1 MKRPI
6 FHFSWT
12 ATWTWLRGF
21 FAQRLPKLIRL
32 HGRLVARL
40 LIGANGA
47 FFIAQTFGL
56 AQPFWSVVT
65 ALVVIQASVGG
76 TVSAGIDR
84 IVGTV
89 VGAVVGALVGLL
101 HAVSVAP
108 ALQLLLALVPLAMV
122 AAVRPGYRIAPIT
135 ATIVILAGGEFH
147 PFWLGA
153 AYRVMEIS
161 LGTVIGVLVSLL
173 VLPAHAHQSIRKQC
187 ARALGPLA
195 DLLEAFL
202 TERDQVRQNR
212 VNLLNANVRA
222 AIAAAEKAAQEAR
235 LEPGAR
241 HLDSGV
247 ELRALRRIH
256 SDVIFVGRATHN
268 WPPEA
273 KWPALDAAIDTLEHT
288 LRRALDGL
296 SQAMLHQGST
306 GAVRDVDAAI
316 TQLIDVLDHPP
327 MPLSP
332 SVSIL
337 PFTLQTLRRD
347 IMDFADILH
356 VEQNGEQ
363 AAPQAKGQ
371 DVSPDNTSK

>member
-1 MKRPI
+1 MKRPLPRP
-6 FHFSWT
+6 SWP
-12 ATWTWLRGF
+12 ATWTWLRAF
-21 FAQRLPKLIRL
+21 FTKQLPKLIGL

-56 AQPFWSVVT
+56 VQPFWSVVT

-76 TVSAGIDR
+76 TVTAGMDR
-84 IVGTV
+84 LVGTV
-89 VGAVVGALVGLL
+89 VGAIGGALVGLL
-101 HAVSVAP
+101 HGVGVAP
-108 ALQLLLALVPLAMV
+108 SLQLLIALVPLAMV
-122 AAVRPGYRIAPIT
+122 AAIRPGYRIAPIT
-135 ATIVILAGGEFH
+135 ATIVILAGGDFH

-153 AYRVMEIS
+153 AYRVVEIS
-161 LGTVIGVLVSLL
+161 LGTVVGVLVSLL
-173 VLPAHAHQSIRKQC
+173 VFPMHAHRSIRKQC

-222 AIAAAEKAAQEAR
+222 AIAAAEKSAQEAR
-235 LEPGAR
+235 REPGAR
-241 HLDSGV
+241 HLESGV

-256 SDVIFVGRATHN
+256 SDVIFVGRATLD

-273 KWPALDAAIDTLEHT
+273 KWSALDTAIDALEHT
-288 LRRALDGL
+288 MRQALDGL

-306 GAVRDVDAAI
+306 GAVRDIDAAI
-316 TQLIDVLDHPP
+316 TQLVAVLDDPP
-327 MPLSP
+327 MPLSQ
-332 SVSIL
+332 SLNIL

-347 IMDFADILH
+347 ITDFAEILH
-356 VEQNGEQ
+356 SEQNTEPH
-363 AAPQAKGQ
+363 AGQ
-371 DVSPDNTSK
+371 PTASSK